1 MSGLVN
7 ILSSNSYFIVNKT
20 LCKKLG
26 LTCAVIIGE
35 LYSEYA
41 YWEKQGKLVDGGYF
55 YCTRNNLQENTCLSP
70 YEQRK
75 AINKLIEHEILTT
88 KLKGIPAVTYYKIN
102 ENKLMELLELQTDT
116 DTPSSNPSCEK
127 ISQQYSKDFNI
138 NNNNNNNNINTHNTI
153 INNSIT
159 RTRTACDS
167 SKKLVNKSKT
177 KKSKKD
183 TFMDKFLDI
192 CSEYEF
198 SETVLTELQKFANML
213 AEMNTY
219 SAEETI
225 RQQLQALV
233 DNCLTDKQRVK
244 VINDTIIRGW
254 KSLIYCISNS
264 NANKSCKDDRA
275 NWDPDYMSNEQSSIK
290 YGSEE
295 FNAMVQRGE
304 IEFY

>member
-1 MSGLVN
+1 MDITNNYITIQGWMCTDLKLSGNELLIYALIYGFSQDGVSEFRGSRSYICKWFNISLPTVDKALNSLVEKN
-7 ILSSNSYFIVNKT
+7 LITKREEIVNNVKYN
-20 LCKKLG
+20 CYK
-26 LTCAVIIGE
+26 VILQGSKE
-35 LYSEYA
+35 SLPGVVKNLYR
-41 YWEKQGKLVDGGYF
+41 G
-55 YCTRNNLQENTCLSP
+55 
-70 YEQRK
+70 
-75 AINKLIEHEILTT
+75 
-88 KLKGIPAVTYYKIN
+88 
-102 ENKLMELLELQTDT
+102 
-116 DTPSSNPSCEK
+116 
-127 ISQQYSKDFNI
+127 SKDSLPNNT
-138 NNNNNNNNINTHNTI
+138 NNNYNYNNTHNTI

-159 RTRTACDS
+159 RTRTAGDS

>member
-1 MSGLVN
+1 MDITNNYINIQGWMCSKLKLSGNELLIYALIYGFSQDGISEFRGSRSYICKWFNISLPTVDKALNSLVEKN
-7 ILSSNSYFIVNKT
+7 LITKREEIVNNVKYN
-20 LCKKLG
+20 CYK
-26 LTCAVIIGE
+26 VILQGSKE
-35 LYSEYA
+35 SLPGVVKNLYRGSKES
-41 YWEKQGKLVDGGYF
+41 LP
-55 YCTRNNLQENTCLSP
+55 NNT
-70 YEQRK
+70 
-75 AINKLIEHEILTT
+75 
-88 KLKGIPAVTYYKIN
+88 
-102 ENKLMELLELQTDT
+102 
-116 DTPSSNPSCEK
+116 
-127 ISQQYSKDFNI
+127 
-138 NNNNNNNNINTHNTI
+138 NNNYNNTHNTI

-159 RTRTACDS
+159 RTRTACEG
-167 SKKLVNKSKT
+167 SKKLINKSKT
-177 KKSKKD
+177 KKSKKE
-183 TFMDKFLDI
+183 TFINKFLDI
-192 CSEYEF
+192 CSDYEF
-198 SETVLTELQKFANML
+198 SENVLTELQKFANML

>member
-1 MSGLVN
+1 MDITNNYINIQGWMCSKLKLSGNELLIYALIYGFSQDGISEFRGSRSYICKWFNISLPTVDKALNSLVDKN
-7 ILSSNSYFIVNKT
+7 LITKREEIVNNVKYN
-20 LCKKLG
+20 CYK
-26 LTCAVIIGE
+26 VILQGSKE
-35 LYSEYA
+35 SLPGVVKNLY
-41 YWEKQGKLVDGGYF
+41 QGSKESLP
-55 YCTRNNLQENTCLSP
+55 NNT
-70 YEQRK
+70 
-75 AINKLIEHEILTT
+75 
-88 KLKGIPAVTYYKIN
+88 
-102 ENKLMELLELQTDT
+102 
-116 DTPSSNPSCEK
+116 
-127 ISQQYSKDFNI
+127 
-138 NNNNNNNNINTHNTI
+138 NNNYNYNNTHNTI

-183 TFMDKFLDI
+183 TFIDKFLDI
-192 CSEYEF
+192 CNEYEF

>member
-1 MSGLVN
+1 MELDITNNYINIQGWMCSKLKLSGNELLIYALIYGFSQDGISEFRGSRSYICKWFNISLPTVDKALNSLVDKN
-7 ILSSNSYFIVNKT
+7 LITKREEIVNNVKYN
-20 LCKKLG
+20 CYK
-26 LTCAVIIGE
+26 VILQGSKE
-35 LYSEYA
+35 SLPGVVKNLYRGSKES
-41 YWEKQGKLVDGGYF
+41 LP
-55 YCTRNNLQENTCLSP
+55 NNT
-70 YEQRK
+70 
-75 AINKLIEHEILTT
+75 
-88 KLKGIPAVTYYKIN
+88 
-102 ENKLMELLELQTDT
+102 
-116 DTPSSNPSCEK
+116 
-127 ISQQYSKDFNI
+127 
-138 NNNNNNNNINTHNTI
+138 NNNYNYNNTHNTI

-159 RTRTACDS
+159 RTSTACDS

-295 FNAMVQRGE
+295 FNAMVKSGE

>member
-1 MSGLVN
+1 MELDITNNYINIQGWMCSKLKLSGNELLIYALIYGFSQDGISEFRGSRSYICKWFNISLPTVDKALNSLVEKN
-7 ILSSNSYFIVNKT
+7 LITKREEIVNNVKYN
-20 LCKKLG
+20 CYK
-26 LTCAVIIGE
+26 VILQGSKE
-35 LYSEYA
+35 SLQGVVKNLYRGSKES
-41 YWEKQGKLVDGGYF
+41 LH
-55 YCTRNNLQENTCLSP
+55 NNT
-70 YEQRK
+70 
-75 AINKLIEHEILTT
+75 
-88 KLKGIPAVTYYKIN
+88 
-102 ENKLMELLELQTDT
+102 
-116 DTPSSNPSCEK
+116 
-127 ISQQYSKDFNI
+127 
-138 NNNNNNNNINTHNTI
+138 NNNYNNNTHNTI

-183 TFMDKFLDI
+183 TFIDKFLDI
-192 CSEYEF
+192 CNEYEF

>member
-1 MSGLVN
+1 MLGLVN
-7 ILSSNSYFIVNKT
+7 ILSSNAYLIVNKT

-35 LYSEYA
+35 LYAQYS
-41 YWEKQGKLVDGGYF
+41 YWEKQDKLTDDGYF
-55 YCTRNNLQENTCLSP
+55 YCTRDNLQENTSLSP

-75 AINKLIEHEILTT
+75 AINKLIEEGILNT
-88 KLKGIPAVTYYKIN
+88 KLMGIPAITYYKIN
-102 ENKLMELLELQTDT
+102 EEKLLEILEIKVSKNL
-116 DTPSSNPSCEK
+116 TPRCEK
-127 ISQQYSKDFNI
+127 TSQLDVKKLDINNNI
-138 NNNNNNNNINTHNTI
+138 NNNNNNNSNTI

-159 RTRTACDS
+159 HTRKACEG
-167 SKKLVNKSKT
+167 SKKLINKSKT
-177 KKSKKD
+177 KKSKKE
-183 TFMDKFLDI
+183 TFINKFLDI
-192 CSEYEF
+192 CSDYEF
-198 SETVLTELQKFANML
+198 SENVLTELQKFANML

-233 DNCLTDKQRVK
+233 DNCSTDKQRIK
-244 VINDTIIRGW
+244 VINDTIVRGW

-264 NANKSCKDDRA
+264 NINKSCKDDRA
-275 NWDPDYMSNEQSSIK
+275 NWDTDDMSNEQSSIK

>member
-7 ILSSNSYFIVNKT
+7 ILSSNSYFIVNKA

-35 LYSEYA
+35 LYSEYN
-41 YWEKQGKLVDGGYF
+41 YWQKQNKLTEDGYF
-55 YCTRNNLQENTCLSP
+55 YCTRDNLQENTCLSP

-75 AINKLIEHEILTT
+75 AINKLIEYKVLTT
-88 KLKGIPAVTYYKIN
+88 KLKGIPATTYYKIN
-102 ENKLMELLELQTDT
+102 DEKLIELLELQLSKDT
-116 DTPSSNPSCEK
+116 TSSCEK
-127 ISQQYSKDFNI
+127 NSQQCVKDFNI
-138 NNNNNNNNINTHNTI
+138 NNNNNNNNYNTHNTI

-159 RTRTACDS
+159 RTRKACDD
-167 SKKLVNKSKT
+167 SKKLINKSKT
-177 KKSKKD
+177 KKSKKE
-183 TFMDKFLDI
+183 TFLNKFLYI

-198 SETVLTELQKFANML
+198 SESVLTELQKFANML
-213 AEMNTY
+213 IEMNTY

-225 RQQLQALV
+225 RQQLQALI
-233 DNCLTDKQRVK
+233 DNCSTDKQRIK

-264 NANKSCKDDRA
+264 DTNKSCKQDRA
-275 NWDPDYMSNEQSSIK
+275 NWDSDTMSNEQSDIK
-290 YGSEE
+290 YGSDE
-295 FNAMVQRGE
+295 FNAKVASGE

>member
-1 MSGLVN
+1 MDITNNYITIQGWMCTDLKLSGNELLIYALIYGFSQDGVSEFRGSRSYICKWFNISLPTVDKALNSLVEKN
-7 ILSSNSYFIVNKT
+7 LITKREEIVNNVKYN
-20 LCKKLG
+20 CYK
-26 LTCAVIIGE
+26 VILQGSKE
-35 LYSEYA
+35 SLQGVVKNLYRGSKES
-41 YWEKQGKLVDGGYF
+41 LH
-55 YCTRNNLQENTCLSP
+55 NNT
-70 YEQRK
+70 
-75 AINKLIEHEILTT
+75 
-88 KLKGIPAVTYYKIN
+88 
-102 ENKLMELLELQTDT
+102 
-116 DTPSSNPSCEK
+116 
-127 ISQQYSKDFNI
+127 
-138 NNNNNNNNINTHNTI
+138 NNNYNYNNTHNTI

>member
-1 MSGLVN
+1 MDITNNYITIQGWMCTDLKLSGNELLIYALIYGFSQDGVSEFRGSRSYICKWFNISLPTVDKALNSLVEKN
-7 ILSSNSYFIVNKT
+7 LITKREEIVNNVKYN
-20 LCKKLG
+20 CYK
-26 LTCAVIIGE
+26 VILQGSKE
-35 LYSEYA
+35 SLQGVVKNLYRGSKES
-41 YWEKQGKLVDGGYF
+41 LH
-55 YCTRNNLQENTCLSP
+55 NNT
-70 YEQRK
+70 
-75 AINKLIEHEILTT
+75 
-88 KLKGIPAVTYYKIN
+88 
-102 ENKLMELLELQTDT
+102 
-116 DTPSSNPSCEK
+116 
-127 ISQQYSKDFNI
+127 
-138 NNNNNNNNINTHNTI
+138 NNNYNYNNTHNTI

-233 DNCLTDKQRVK
+233 DNCLTDKQRIK